1 MQAFSRFGKQV
12 LRPAYGRRFAG
23 ILEGGAVVKL
33 GALAAAGALGTA
45 GYFAMKG
52 PSVDIEAIK
61 EEIRERLDNDNWD
74 DGSYGPVLVRLAW
87 HSSGTYC
94 KNTKTGGSEGA
105 AMRFPAE
112 GGWDANAGLDHAR
125 AWCEP
130 IKEKFPEISYSDLW
144 ILCGNTAIEEMGG
157 PELPFKLGRK
167 DKTKDSPPLTDGRL
181 PDGDKFAAHVRE
193 IFYRQGFNDQE
204 IVALIGGGHALG
216 RCHPDRSGFSGPW
229 SRAPTTFSGEFF
241 RELFENTWTH
251 KKWNGPPQYE
261 DPTGDLMMLETDMV
275 MVTDPEFRKYS
286 EMYNKDYDLFAKD
299 FAAAWTKLTQN
310 GFC

>member
-1 MQAFSRFGKQV
+1 MFSRFANRT

-23 ILEGGAVVKL
+23 VLEGGAIVKL
-33 GALAAAGALGTA
+33 GALAGAAALGAAGWV
-45 GYFAMKG
+45 AMSG

-61 EEIRERLDNDNWD
+61 EEIRERIDNDDWD

-94 KNTKTGGSEGA
+94 KNTKTGGSQGA
-105 AMRFPAE
+105 AMRFSPE
-112 GGWDANAGLDHAR
+112 SDYGANAGLDAAR

-157 PELPFKLGRK
+157 PELPIKLGRT
-167 DKTKDSPPLTDGRL
+167 DKTQDSAPLPDGRL
-181 PDGDKFAAHVRE
+181 PDGDKFADHVRE
-193 IFYRQGFNDQE
+193 VFGRQGFSDQE
-204 IVALIGGGHALG
+204 IVALIGGGHAIG
-216 RCHPDRSGFSGPW
+216 RCHTDRSGFSGPW
-229 SRAPTTFSGEFF
+229 TRAPTTFSNELF

-251 KKWNGPPQYE
+251 KQWNGPPQYE

-275 MVTDPEFRKYS
+275 LLTDPEFRKWS
-286 EMYNKDYDLFAKD
+286 EIYKNDYDRFAKD

>member
-12 LRPAYGRRFAG
+12 LRPVYGRRFTG
-23 ILEGGAVVKL
+23 VLEGGAVVKL
-33 GALAAAGALGTA
+33 GALAAAGVLGTA
-45 GYFAMKG
+45 GYFAMSG

-61 EEIRERLDNDNWD
+61 EDIRERLDNDDWD

-94 KNTKTGGSEGA
+94 KNTKTGGSQGA
-105 AMRFPAE
+105 AMRFAGE
-112 GGWDANAGLDHAR
+112 GSWGANAGLDHAR

-130 IKEKFPEISYSDLW
+130 LKEKFPEISYSDLW
-144 ILCGNTAIEEMGG
+144 VLCGNTAIEEMGG

-167 DKTKDSPPLTDGRL
+167 DKAEDATPLPDGRL
-181 PDGDKFAAHVRE
+181 PDGDKFADHVRE

-216 RCHPDRSGFSGPW
+216 RCHEDRSGFSGPW

-251 KKWNGPPQYE
+251 KEWNGPPQYE